1 MLPQVLRILFVEEKC
16 APARR
21 DDCMFVLSFC
31 CRYWALRFQMLSL
44 QLICMPPLLLSI
56 IAVVM
61 TKRLDTSLYAKLY
74 LSKLK
79 TVVEQVKR
87 AL

>member
-1 MLPQVLRILFVEEKC
+1 M
-16 APARR
+16 
-21 DDCMFVLSFC
+21 
-31 CRYWALRFQMLSL
+31 RFQMLSL

>member
-1 MLPQVLRILFVEEKC
+1 M
-16 APARR
+16 
-21 DDCMFVLSFC
+21 
-31 CRYWALRFQMLSL
+31 RFQMLSL

-61 TKRLDTSLYAKLY
+61 PKRLDTSLYAKLY

-87 AL
+87 APRRQHRLRR